1 MSDEEYDIIDPEEEI
16 LDMDGSDRDSSSDE
30 EQDQESL
37 ILSNIEDIN
46 VFRKN
51 YESLKK
57 NYKTSK
63 YLNKYEITNILSTR
77 STQLEKG
84 STPFIS
90 NYEIYR
96 NPYDIAYQ
104 ELKEKKIPF
113 ILKRVISNTNNKIEF
128 EYWKLEDLNL

>member
-16 LDMDGSDRDSSSDE
+16 IDMDSSDE
-30 EQDQESL
+30 ESSDDEEIDQESL

-46 VFRKN
+46 IFRKN

-63 YLNKYEITNILSTR
+63 FLNKYEITNILSTR
-77 STQLEKG
+77 STQIEKG
-84 STPFIS
+84 STPLIS

-113 ILKRVISNTNNKIEF
+113 ILKRVISNSNNKIEF

>member
-1 MSDEEYDIIDPEEEI
+1 MSDEEYDIIDPEEVI
-16 LDMDGSDRDSSSDE
+16 QDMDGSDRDSSSDE
-30 EQDQESL
+30 ELDQESL

-77 STQLEKG
+77 STQIEKG
-84 STPFIS
+84 SVPFIS

-113 ILKRVISNTNNKIEF
+113 ILKRVISNSNNKIEF

>member
-1 MSDEEYDIIDPEEEI
+1 MSDEEYDIIEPEEEI
-16 LDMDGSDRDSSSDE
+16 QDMDPPDEDSSSDE
-30 EQDQESL
+30 ELNQESS
-37 ILSNIEDIN
+37 ILLNIEDVN

-57 NYKTSK
+57 NYKTSN

-77 STQLEKG
+77 SSQIEKG
-84 STPFIS
+84 STPLIS

-96 NPYDIAYQ
+96 NPYDIAFQ

-113 ILKRVISNTNNKIEF
+113 ILKRIISNSNNKTEF

>member
-16 LDMDGSDRDSSSDE
+16 QDMDGSERDSSSDE
-30 EQDQESL
+30 ELDQESL

-77 STQLEKG
+77 STQIEKG
-84 STPFIS
+84 SVPFIS

-113 ILKRVISNTNNKIEF
+113 ILKRVISNSNNKIEF

>member
-1 MSDEEYDIIDPEEEI
+1 M
-16 LDMDGSDRDSSSDE
+16 
-30 EQDQESL
+30 

-77 STQLEKG
+77 STQIEKG
-84 STPFIS
+84 SVPFIS

-113 ILKRVISNTNNKIEF
+113 ILKRVISNSNNKIEF